1 MEKFKLWVMMIP
13 PAWLGGTLIL
23 VCIWIGPHLFSNPV
37 GMIVY
42 GLLSLIPIFLAWAA
56 THYVIE
62 YIEDHF
68 WKLECKLN
76 NEMELE
82 ERLEHLREQ
91 RLRVESEIT
100 KLTELYG
107 SRGTAIEVF
116 YLNQANKQ

>member
-23 VCIWIGPHLFSNPV
+23 FCIWIGPHLFSNPV
-37 GMIVY
+37 GMIGY
-42 GLLSLIPIFLAWAA
+42 GLLSLIPIFLPWVA
-56 THYVIE
+56 TYYVIQH
-62 YIEDHF
+62 IKDHF

-82 ERLEHLREQ
+82 ERLEQLREQ
-91 RLRVESEIT
+91 RLHVESEIT

-107 SRGTAIEVF
+107 SRGTTIEVF

>member
-23 VCIWIGPHLFSNPV
+23 VCISIGPHLFSNPV
-37 GMIVY
+37 GLIFY
-42 GLLSLIPIFLAWAA
+42 GLLSLIPVFLAWAA
-56 THYVIE
+56 TYYVIE
-62 YIEDHF
+62 HIEDHF

-76 NEMELE
+76 NEVELE
-82 ERLEHLREQ
+82 ERLEQLKEK

-107 SRGTAIEVF
+107 SRGTAIEAF

>member
-1 MEKFKLWVMMIP
+1 MEKFKLWMMMIP
-13 PAWLGGTLIL
+13 PVWLGGTLIL
-23 VCIWIGPHLFSNPV
+23 VCIWIGPHLFSNPI
-37 GMIVY
+37 GLIFY
-42 GLLSLIPIFLAWAA
+42 GLLSLIPIFLAWVA

-62 YIEDHF
+62 HIEDRF

-82 ERLEHLREQ
+82 ERLEQLREK
-91 RLRVESEIT
+91 RLGVESEIT